1 MDRAG
6 LSCYAMNPLSL
17 PKTYLLRKKS
27 EYDNVY
33 RRGKRVHGE
42 NFSLILLPNNLEHN
56 RLGISIHGQLKGAA
70 KRNRIKRIIRE
81 FFRLDRRFL
90 QEKSSRS
97 CELPS
102 MDIVITVRKGFNMEK
117 LADFAGA
124 ISSLL
129 DRSSTSFP

>member
-1 MDRAG
+1 
-6 LSCYAMNPLSL
+6 MNPLSL
-17 PKTYLLRKKS
+17 PKIYLLRKKR
-27 EYDNVY
+27 EFDNVY
-33 RRGKRVHGE
+33 LRGKRVHGE
-42 NFSLILLPNNLEHN
+42 NFSLILLQNNLEHN
-56 RLGISIHGQLKGAA
+56 RLGISIHGQLKGAV

-102 MDIVITVRKGFNMEK
+102 MDIIITVRKGFKMEK
-117 LADFAGA
+117 LADFAVA
-124 ISSLL
+124 VSNLL

>member
-1 MDRAG
+1 
-6 LSCYAMNPLSL
+6 MNPLSL
-17 PKTYLLRKKS
+17 PKIFLLRKKS

-33 RRGKRVHGE
+33 LRGKRVHGE

-56 RLGISIHGQLKGAA
+56 RLGISIHGQLKGAV

-102 MDIVITVRKGFNMEK
+102 MDIIITVRKGFNLEK
-117 LADFAGA
+117 LADFTVAV
-124 ISSLL
+124 SSLL
-129 DRSSTSFP
+129 DRRKHSFL